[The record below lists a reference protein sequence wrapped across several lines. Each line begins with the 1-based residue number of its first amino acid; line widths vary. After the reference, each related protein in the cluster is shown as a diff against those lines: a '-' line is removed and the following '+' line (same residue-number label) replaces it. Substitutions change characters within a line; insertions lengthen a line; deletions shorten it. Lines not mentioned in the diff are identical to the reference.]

1 MEILQYLDINFIL
14 IIFLIFTL
22 AGLIKG
28 VIGVGLPTV
37 SLALLSFILDIKES
51 IAIVLIPII
60 LTNFYQMIDGKYL
73 KDIIKDTKYFLVFSI
88 ISIAPGFLLLVYFN
102 SKIILGI
109 LSLLL
114 ILNSII
120 SLSKNTIKIEKP
132 KNILNQIWIGILPGF
147 STGVCSIYTMPLV
160 LMLLSL
166 NYTKDKIIQFM
177 GITFFLFSSIQIIL
191 FYSQAMINTKILT
204 YSIFSII
211 PIFAG
216 LVIGNL
222 IRKRISETVFKNLF
236 NSMLLIMGLVIF
248 ARIIT

>member
-1 MEILQYLDINFIL
+1 M
-14 IIFLIFTL
+14 T
-22 AGLIKG
+22 
-28 VIGVGLPTV
+28 
-37 SLALLSFILDIKES
+37 
-51 IAIVLIPII
+51 
-60 LTNFYQMIDGKYL
+60 
-73 KDIIKDTKYFLVFSI
+73 
-88 ISIAPGFLLLVYFN
+88 
-102 SKIILGI
+102 
-109 LSLLL
+109 
-114 ILNSII
+114 
-120 SLSKNTIKIEKP
+120 
-132 KNILNQIWIGILPGF
+132 GF

-160 LMLLSL
+160 LMLQSL

>member
-14 IIFLIFTL
+14 IIFLIFAL

-73 KDIIKDTKYFLVFSI
+73 KDIIKDTKYFLLFSI
-88 ISIAPGFLLLVYFN
+88 ISIIPGFLLLVYFN

-120 SLSKNTIKIEKP
+120 SLSKNTIKIKKP
-132 KNILNQIWIGILPGF
+132 KNKLNQIWIGILTGF

-160 LMLLSL
+160 LMLQSLS
-166 NYTKDKIIQFM
+166 YTKDKIIQFM

-236 NSMLLIMGLVIF
+236 NLMLLIMGLVIF

>member
-1 MEILQYLDINFIL
+1 MENLQYLDINFIL
-14 IIFLIFTL
+14 IIFLIFAL

-51 IAIVLIPII
+51 IAIVLIPI

-73 KDIIKDTKYFLVFSI
+73 KDIIKDTKYFLLFSI
-88 ISIAPGFLLLVYFN
+88 VSITPGFLLLVYFN

-120 SLSKNTIKIEKP
+120 SLSKNTIKIKKP
-132 KNILNQIWIGILPGF
+132 KNKLNQIWIGILTGF

-160 LMLLSL
+160 LMLQSLS
-166 NYTKDKIIQFM
+166 YTKDKIIQFM
-177 GITFFLFSSIQIIL
+177 GITFFIF
-191 FYSQAMINTKILT
+191 FYSNYFVLFTSNDKYKNTNVFYIFY
-204 YSIFSII
+204 YSYIRRFSDW
-211 PIFAG
+211 
-216 LVIGNL
+216 
-222 IRKRISETVFKNLF
+222 
-236 NSMLLIMGLVIF
+236 
-248 ARIIT
+248 